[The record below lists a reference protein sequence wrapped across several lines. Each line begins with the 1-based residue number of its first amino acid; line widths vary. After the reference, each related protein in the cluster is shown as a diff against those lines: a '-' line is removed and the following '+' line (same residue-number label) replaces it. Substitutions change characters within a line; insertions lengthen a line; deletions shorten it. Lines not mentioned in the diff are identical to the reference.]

1 MNLLILVVPKK
12 LIVALKGA
20 LENSMDFVEGL
31 YTLGSNQING
41 KPHWIQ
47 DEEYWIED
55 RGMAIWY
62 KENHWNIGNIE
73 DLGSC
78 NVIMYSSGD
87 AVGPY
92 EPSTWHYFNYDDDDW
107 SCFETTDVLILP
119 TQGIFLFKS

>member
-73 DLGSC
+73 DLGSS

-92 EPSTWHYFNYDDDDW
+92 ESSTWHYFNYDEDAW
-107 SCFETTDVLILP
+107 SCFETNNVLILP